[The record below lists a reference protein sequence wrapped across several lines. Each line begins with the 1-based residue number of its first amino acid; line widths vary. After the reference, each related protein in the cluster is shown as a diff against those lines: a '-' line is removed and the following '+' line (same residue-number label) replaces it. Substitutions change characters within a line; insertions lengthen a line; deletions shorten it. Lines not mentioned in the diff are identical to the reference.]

1 MWICVKND
9 GMEDFIML
17 TTERLQ
23 DFHRRQMGVW
33 PMAAANFEALSQVA
47 TRDIRVGDVMF
58 HLQHNPARIRST
70 AAKIDKASLDLRPC
84 FLCDINRPVEQMEL
98 PADDYKVL
106 VNPFPIFPLHFTI
119 PARSHCPQ
127 HICGGG
133 MARFSDMLEIASR
146 LPGLALFYNGPAC
159 GASAPDHFHF
169 QAVERDRLP
178 IFSWTEQ
185 RPVAIPFKIFTAL
198 FNPAELKEAARWFA
212 GICGMLGGLEEN
224 RGQQEPRMNILCA
237 VAGPGY
243 GDSNAEGEKLLR
255 VIIIPRRAHRPSFYG
270 SGEREV
276 LLSPASV
283 DLSGVLVVP
292 SDEDF
297 RRKITPVILNEM
309 IAETCYS
316 PLMEIR

>member
-1 MWICVKND
+1 M
-9 GMEDFIML
+9 ML
-17 TTERLQ
+17 TTERLR
-23 DFHRRQMGVW
+23 DFHRRQMEVW

-47 TRDIRVGDVMF
+47 TRDIVVGDVTF

-70 AAKIDKASLDLRPC
+70 AAKVDKASLDLRPC
-84 FLCDINRPVEQMEL
+84 FLCDVNRPSEQMEL

-119 PARSHCPQ
+119 PARIHCPQ

-133 MARFSDMLEIASR
+133 MARFSDMFEIASR

-169 QAVERDRLP
+169 QAVERDLLP
-178 IFSWTEQ
+178 IFSWAES
-185 RPVAIPFKIFTAL
+185 RPDAIPFKIFTAS
-198 FNPAELKEAARWFA
+198 FHTAELKEATRWFA
-212 GICGMLGGLEEN
+212 GICSMLSCLEEN

-237 VAGPGY
+237 VAGG
-243 GDSNAEGEKLLR
+243 GCVENNAEDETSLR
-255 VIIIPRRAHRPSFYG
+255 VVIIPRRAHRPSFYG
-270 SGEREV
+270 TGEGEV

-297 RRKITPVILNEM
+297 HRKITPVILNEM

-316 PLMEIR
+316 PDMEIQ